1 MYGGDGNDVM
11 IGGADADMLTGDAG
25 NDTISDG
32 GESDVVDGGT
42 GNDRLLASA
51 DGADRQLQRRRRHRH
66 AGLLLRRAC
75 RRSPNLATGQA
86 CGEDIGHDTISEI
99 ETVIGSGSNDTLTA
113 GTAAASLDGGAGD
126 DVVTGGA
133 GNDALAGNAGNDT
146 IADGR
151 GSDSSSPAPRNDVV
165 LASADAADDRLDGG
179 SGTDTIDY
187 SSAEQNLA
195 LDLATGHASG
205 ADIGNDAIVEFE
217 NVIGGAGDDTI
228 SAGPSSASI
237 AGGCGDDA
245 LTGGAGD
252 DVLAG
257 DAGNDTI
264 ADGGGSD
271 TVEGGCGDDVVLAAA
286 DGTDDNYDGNS
297 GHDTLDYSETTITV
311 TIDLRN
317 GTARGVEIGE
327 DLIEDFEEI
336 IAGSGDDV
344 IRVDGGSVVLTGGA
358 GNDTFEFQPPG
369 DAGGGS
375 EQDTVKKITDFT
387 VGDKIV
393 AATYQITIKDGEDA
407 VRTGRR
413 PVPAALSRRGR
424 RSWPARSLP
433 LRGTCRRQVHRNR
446 RRPRLQRR
454 GRHDD

>member
-1 MYGGDGNDVM
+1 M
-11 IGGADADMLTGDAG
+11 T
-25 NDTISDG
+25 
-32 GESDVVDGGT
+32 
-42 GNDRLLASA
+42 
-51 DGADRQLQRRRRHRH
+51 
-66 AGLLLRRAC
+66 
-75 RRSPNLATGQA
+75 
-86 CGEDIGHDTISEI
+86 
-99 ETVIGSGSNDTLTA
+99 
-113 GTAAASLDGGAGD
+113 GGAGD
-126 DVVTGGA
+126 DV
-133 GNDALAGNAGNDT
+133 LAGNAGNDT
-146 IADGR
+146 IADGG
-151 GSDSSSPAPRNDVV
+151 GSDALTGGTGNDLVM
-165 LASADAADDRLDGG
+165 ASADAAADRFNGG
-179 SGTDTIDY
+179 AGTDTIDY

-393 AATYQITIKDGEDA
+393 AATYQITIKDGDEAAEQVADLFEQLYLDED
-407 VRTGRR
+407 GDHGR
-413 PVPAALSRRGR
+413 PVRFRFEELADGKYTAIDVSHGSNAEDVMTIEVAGHHHLQFAAIHS
-424 RSWPARSLP
+424 
-433 LRGTCRRQVHRNR
+433 
-446 RRPRLQRR
+446 
-454 GRHDD
+454 